1 MSLPEPS
8 EVSEPTR
15 EEIDQMV
22 GAVVV
27 EFGASWC
34 GHCQG
39 LRPHVD
45 KLLEKFTQVRHVKIE
60 DGKGRRLGRTFG
72 VKLWPTLV
80 CMHDGKTLDQLVRP
94 SPDQV
99 GAAFERLSTAET

>member
-1 MSLPEPS
+1 MPEPQNSHAPEPS
-8 EVSEPTR
+8 R
-15 EEIDQMV
+15 DEIDHTP

-27 EFGASWC
+27 EIGASWC

-45 KLLEKFTQVRHVKIE
+45 AAVQQHKHIRHIKIE
-60 DGKGRRLGRTFG
+60 DGKGRPLGRTFG

-80 CMHDGKTLDQLVRP
+80 FMRDGQILEQLVRP
-94 SPDQV
+94 SPEELRD
-99 GAAFERLSTAET
+99 AFERLSAAAR